1 LTAPEKERLA
11 YGLHAAFSD
20 NTLRIP
26 VDEKLRAD
34 LRGIKK
40 EITPSEHIRFIG
52 ETNDSHC
59 DRFWAKALRQEAT
72 RHTCE
77 VGAEVGW

>member
-1 LTAPEKERLA
+1 MDHATRFTFH
-11 YGLHAAFSD
+11 GLRVHPGPH
-20 NTLRIP
+20 R
-26 VDEKLRAD
+26 

-40 EITPSEHIRFIG
+40 EITPSEHVRFIG